1 MRREEVKEEL
11 RSLAWPEG
19 MYREALRTILE
30 LERDLA
36 IAKADPYGL
45 DNALDEL
52 ERMKDESN

>member
-1 MRREEVKEEL
+1 MTRKKVKDRL
-11 RSLAWPEG
+11 RTMAWLADT
-19 MYREALRTILE
+19 YNDALRTILE